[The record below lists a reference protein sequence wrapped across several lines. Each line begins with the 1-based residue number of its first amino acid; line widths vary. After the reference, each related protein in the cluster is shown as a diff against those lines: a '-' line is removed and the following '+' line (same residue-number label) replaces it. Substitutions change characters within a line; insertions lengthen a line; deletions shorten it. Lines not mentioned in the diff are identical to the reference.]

1 MKRLDGISES
11 MLIPLIARAK
21 EYEYEKPIIKDALSK
36 KIFDG
41 LDDIYKNVTCDD
53 MSQIGISIRSVIID
67 SVTKRLIKD
76 NKNLIV
82 INIGCGLDTRFQRF
96 NNEKISWIDLDVPE
110 SIEIRKTF
118 FKETDSYKM
127 IAKSMLDYSWIE
139 DVINYKFFNSK
150 SNILFIFEGVL
161 MYFDESVMTKLLHTI
176 IKKFGDHNLT
186 FAIEFCSKTIANNT
200 KRHKSVSKL
209 SSQPV
214 FKYGYNDLNELDKVL
229 PNKMKVINEYS
240 YFDYHK
246 KRWGLFGYC
255 RYIPYLKKR
264 LNNKIVIMEYKP
276 AKLITHN

>member
-1 MKRLDGISES
+1 MKRLDGIPES

-41 LDDIYKNVTCDD
+41 LDDMYKNVTCDD

-82 INIGCGLDTRFQRF
+82 VNIGCGLDTRFHRF
-96 NNEKISWIDLDVPE
+96 NKEKISWIDLDVPE

-139 DVINYKFFNSK
+139 DVKNYKFFNSK

-186 FAIEFCSKTIANNT
+186 FAIEFCSTTIANNT

-229 PNKMKVINEYS
+229 PNKMKVINEYN

>member
-1 MKRLDGISES
+1 MKRLDGIPES

-161 MYFDESVMTKLLHTI
+161 MYFDESVMTKL
-176 IKKFGDHNLT
+176 
-186 FAIEFCSKTIANNT
+186 
-200 KRHKSVSKL
+200 
-209 SSQPV
+209 
-214 FKYGYNDLNELDKVL
+214 
-229 PNKMKVINEYS
+229 
-240 YFDYHK
+240 
-246 KRWGLFGYC
+246 
-255 RYIPYLKKR
+255 
-264 LNNKIVIMEYKP
+264 
-276 AKLITHN
+276 

>member
-1 MKRLDGISES
+1 
-11 MLIPLIARAK
+11 
-21 EYEYEKPIIKDALSK
+21 EKPIIKDALSK

-229 PNKMKVINEYS
+229 PNKMKVINEYN

>member
-1 MKRLDGISES
+1 MKRLDGIPES

-41 LDDIYKNVTCDD
+41 LDDMYKNVTCDD

-82 INIGCGLDTRFQRF
+82 VNIGCGLDTRFQRF
-96 NNEKISWIDLDVPE
+96 NKEKISWIDLDVPE

-139 DVINYKFFNSK
+139 DVKNYKFFNSK

-161 MYFDESVMTKLLHTI
+161 MYFDESVMTKLLHII
-176 IKKFGDHNLT
+176 IK
-186 FAIEFCSKTIANNT
+186 
-200 KRHKSVSKL
+200 
-209 SSQPV
+209 
-214 FKYGYNDLNELDKVL
+214 
-229 PNKMKVINEYS
+229 
-240 YFDYHK
+240 
-246 KRWGLFGYC
+246 
-255 RYIPYLKKR
+255 
-264 LNNKIVIMEYKP
+264 
-276 AKLITHN
+276 

>member
-1 MKRLDGISES
+1 MKQLVGIPES

-21 EYEYEKPIIKDALSK
+21 EYENEKPIIKDALSK

-41 LDDIYKNVTCDD
+41 LDDMYKNVTCDD
-53 MSQIGISIRSVIID
+53 MSQIGISIRTVIID
-67 SVTKRLIKD
+67 CVTKRLIKD
-76 NKNLIV
+76 NKDLIV
-82 INIGCGLDTRFQRF
+82 VNIGCGLDTRFQRF
-96 NNEKISWIDLDVPE
+96 NKEKISWIDLDVPE

-118 FKETDSYKM
+118 FKESNSYKM
-127 IAKSMLDYSWIE
+127 ISKSMLDYSWID
-139 DVINYKFFNSK
+139 DVKNYKFFNSK

-161 MYFDESVMTKLLHTI
+161 MYFDESVMTQLLDTI
-176 IKKFGDHNLT
+176 IKKMGDHNLT

-200 KRHKSVSKL
+200 KRHQSVSKL